1 MKIPLYMDIN
11 SFKYWT
17 AIYIPDIVFLTGYWY
32 RNINKARKR
41 LEKQVFIALSVLPLN
56 MGNSREERMGK

>member
-1 MKIPLYMDIN
+1 MEVPLYMDIN

-41 LEKQVFIALSVLPLN
+41 LEKQVFIALRCIATKHGQQSK
-56 MGNSREERMGK
+56 SMGK